1 MRRRV
6 TPEETALARAR
17 GELEAVKRD
26 AATLLD
32 DPTVTTAD
40 IRVMRTAVRDARLAV
55 RRAANEIERLRRID
69 DRRACVEAAEILER
83 ARDVADWQVRAAE
96 FRAQA
101 ADHDARLTVL
111 ADPIAAAI
119 ADDAAP
125 RPPFPGAPARI
136 R

>member
-6 TPEETALARAR
+6 TPEEIALERARAEHAAAR
-17 GELEAVKRD
+17 RN

-32 DPTVTTAD
+32 DPTVTPAD
-40 IRVMRTAVRDARLAV
+40 IRAAATAVRDARLAM
-55 RRAANEIERLRRID
+55 RRAANEIERQRRID
-69 DRRACVEAAEILER
+69 DRRACVEAAETLER
-83 ARDVADWQVRAAE
+83 AQDVADWQVRAAE
-96 FRAQA
+96 FRARV

-119 ADDAAP
+119 ADDIAP